1 MQPSP
6 QQPPEFY
13 PTRYWHQLGDGRV
26 ICDLCPRRCRLRE
39 DKRGACF
46 VRLAHNGEIALTSYG
61 RSSGFC
67 IDPVEKKPLNHFYPG
82 SSVLSFGTA
91 GCNLSCKFC
100 QNWHISKSR
109 QIDTLGSCAMPDQIA
124 QAAQRH
130 GCESIAFTYNDPV
143 IFMEY
148 AVDTAQ
154 ACHELG
160 ISSVAVTAGYIC
172 DKPRT
177 EFFRYMDAANVDLK
191 AFTERFYHKI
201 CSGHLAPV
209 LDTLL
214 YLQHETDVWF
224 EITTLLIPGENDST
238 SELEALTRWVCDNLG
253 CDVPIHF
260 SAFHPDFKMLDKP
273 QTPISTIQKAREIA
287 LKNGLNYAYVGN
299 VYDEEGDSTYCPHC
313 KKKVLAR
320 NWYQLGDRHLTDDG
334 KCEYCGYQLA
344 GRFAPLKKPFGR
356 HRIPISI
363 R

>member
-1 MQPSP
+1 MQPSS

-13 PTRYWHQLGDGRV
+13 PTKYWHQLDDGRV
-26 ICDLCPRRCRLRE
+26 VCDLCPRRCRLRE
-39 DKRGACF
+39 GKRGACF
-46 VRLAHNGEIALTSYG
+46 IRQAHKGEIALTSYG

-67 IDPVEKKPLNHFYPG
+67 IDPIEKKPLNHFYPG

-91 GCNLSCKFC
+91 GCNLGCKFC

-109 QIDTLGSCAMPDQIA
+109 QIDTLGANAMPEQIA

-172 DKPRT
+172 DQPRT

-191 AFTERFYHKI
+191 AFTERFYHKV

-214 YLQHETDVWF
+214 YLYHETDVWF

-238 SELEALTRWVCDNLG
+238 SELEALTRWVYDNLG

-260 SAFHPDFKMLDKP
+260 SAFHPDFKMLNSP
-273 QTPISTIQKAREIA
+273 PTPIRTIQHAREIA
-287 LKNGLNYAYVGN
+287 LKNGLHYAYVGN
-299 VYDEEGDSTYCPHC
+299 VYDEKGDSTYCPQC
-313 KKKVLAR
+313 QKKVLAR
-320 NWYQLGDRHLTDDG
+320 NWYQLGERHLSDDG
-334 KCEYCGYQLA
+334 KCAYCGYQLA
-344 GRFAPLKKPFGR
+344 GRFASLNNSFGR
-356 HRIPISI
+356 KRIPVSI